1 MDIALY
7 HAIHWELPVLLN
19 DFFFQTE
26 QQNGLLFV
34 YFTRRENS
42 KIP

>member
-7 HAIHWELPVLLN
+7 HALYWELPVLLN
-19 DFFFQTE
+19 DFFQTE